1 MSNLST
7 IKLLYANATSPSAVK
22 AFIREYRRIGRW
34 SKKADE
40 LLQQAFP
47 NAYFDNNTG
56 LNHGRSGVIRVEDG
70 KIYIHKS
77 RDAIRSRKTGY
88 VYNRSRAWVIN
99 Y

>member
-22 AFIREYRRIGRW
+22 AFIREYKRARRW
-34 SKKADE
+34 TKKAED

-56 LNHGRSGVIRVEDG
+56 LNQGRSGAIRVDG
-70 KIYIHKS
+70 RKIYLHKS
-77 RDAIRSRKTGY
+77 QDAIRSRKTGY